1 MMDRRDWPPAGQR
14 EGVLIRPGPA
24 VCPLSLMSMSGSS
37 GNIRWP
43 GQLIADA
50 SAPVAWLP
58 SALSVDIRRKARVQT
73 ALALLGA
80 FPACARLL
88 GAGGGQAAWPAA
100 PGRGEERRGCGR
112 RGALLE
118 RSACPFPLPPS
129 WSVWS
134 GGHCSRSC
142 DRNSHPGNLLC

>member
-100 PGRGEERRGCGR
+100 PGRGEERLWQAGHSLGEIC
-112 RGALLE
+112 L
-118 RSACPFPLPPS
+118 PLPPPAQL
-129 WSVWS
+129 VCLERR
-134 GGHCSRSC
+134 GHCSRSC